1 MRLWLFLTY
10 SFNMIEQ
17 TVAGAKAA
25 LATFVN
31 PEKRAFFPQFFKSG
45 PGQYGEGDEFLGVTV
60 PNVRLVAK
68 QFAGLTEADIY
79 ELMNSSIHE
88 HRLLGLIML
97 VAKWNKTQ
105 LKTGA
110 SAQSAQAQ
118 QELFDFYLRLVYE
131 GRVNNWDLV
140 DTSAPYFGMYLVGKP
155 DAMELL
161 ESLARSEKLW
171 ERRVAIMFTFASIR
185 ASKLGRGPAG
195 STPAGLA
202 PDDFAPTI
210 QIAEILLHDKH
221 DLIHKAV
228 GWMLREV
235 GNRDVAELR
244 NFLSRYAA
252 EMPRTMLRYA
262 IEKLDADERKKWLGM
277 AAQASAAN
285 AVN

>member
-1 MRLWLFLTY
+1 
-10 SFNMIEQ
+10 MIEQ

-25 LATFVN
+25 LAAFVN

-68 QFAGLTEADIY
+68 RFAGLTEAEIY
-79 ELMNSSIHE
+79 ELMHSSIHE
-88 HRLLGLIML
+88 HRLMGLIML
-97 VAKWNKTQ
+97 VAKWNK
-105 LKTGA
+105 
-110 SAQSAQAQ
+110 AQSKKTSAPSAQ
-118 QELFDFYLRLVYE
+118 QELFDLYLRLVYE

-140 DTSAPYFGMYLVGKP
+140 DTSAPYFGMFLIGKP
-155 DAMELL
+155 DSMELL

-185 ASKLGRGPAG
+185 ASKLDRGPA
-195 STPAGLA
+195 
-202 PDDFAPTI
+202 DFEPTI
-210 QIAEILLHDKH
+210 KIAEILLHDEH

-235 GNRDVAELR
+235 GNRDLAELR
-244 NFLSRYAA
+244 NFLSRYEA

-277 AAQASAAN
+277 AAQAAAIS
-285 AVN
+285 

>member
-1 MRLWLFLTY
+1 
-10 SFNMIEQ
+10 MIEQ

-68 QFAGLTEADIY
+68 QFAGLTEAEIY

-88 HRLLGLIML
+88 HRLMGLIML
-97 VAKWNKTQ
+97 AAKWKKRPN
-105 LKTGA
+105 
-110 SAQSAQAQ
+110 
-118 QELFDFYLRLVYE
+118 QEIFDLYLRLVYE

-140 DTSAPYFGMYLVGKP
+140 DTSAPYFGMFLIGKP

-171 ERRVAIMFTFASIR
+171 ERRVSIMFTFASIR
-185 ASKLGRGPAG
+185 ASKLGRGPA
-195 STPAGLA
+195 
-202 PDDFAPTI
+202 DFAPTI
-210 QIAEILLHDKH
+210 KIAEILLHDKH

-235 GNRDVAELR
+235 GNRDLAELR

-277 AAQASAAN
+277 AAEASAN
-285 AVN
+285 

>member
-1 MRLWLFLTY
+1 
-10 SFNMIEQ
+10 MIEQ

-25 LATFVN
+25 LAAFVN
-31 PEKRAFFPQFFKSG
+31 PEKRAFFPKFFKSG

-60 PNVRLVAK
+60 PNVRAVAK
-68 QFAGLTEADIY
+68 QYAALTEAEIY

-97 VAKWNKTQ
+97 VAKWNRLQSKKTSVP
-105 LKTGA
+105 T
-110 SAQSAQAQ
+110 AQ
-118 QELFDFYLRLVYE
+118 QELFDFYLRLVSE

-140 DTSAPYFGMYLVGKP
+140 DTSAPYFGMYLIGKP
-155 DAMELL
+155 DAIKLL

-185 ASKLGRGPAG
+185 ASKLGKGPA
-195 STPAGLA
+195 
-202 PDDFAPTI
+202 DFAPTI

-235 GNRDVAELR
+235 GNRDLAELR
-244 NFLSRYAA
+244 NFLSRFAA
-252 EMPRTMLRYA
+252 EMPRTMLRYS
-262 IEKLDADERKKWLGM
+262 IEKLDAEERKAWL
-277 AAQASAAN
+277 AN
-285 AVN
+285 ASEFSNSSHKSVSAI

>member
-1 MRLWLFLTY
+1 
-10 SFNMIEQ
+10 MIEQ
-17 TVAGAKAA
+17 KVAGAKAA

-31 PEKRAFFPQFFKSG
+31 PEKRAFFPKFFKSG

-68 QFAGLTEADIY
+68 QFAGLTEAEIY

-88 HRLLGLIML
+88 HRLMGLIML
-97 VAKWNKTQ
+97 VAKWSKAKT
-105 LKTGA
+105 A
-110 SAQSAQAQ
+110 AAQ

-140 DTSAPYFGMYLVGKP
+140 DTSAPYFGMFLIGKP

-185 ASKLGRGPAG
+185 ASKLGLGPA
-195 STPAGLA
+195 
-202 PDDFAPTI
+202 DFEPTI
-210 QIAEILLHDKH
+210 QIAEILLRDKH

-235 GNRDVAELR
+235 GNRDLAELR

-252 EMPRTMLRYA
+252 EMPRTMLRYS
-262 IEKLDADERKKWLGM
+262 IEKLDSDERKKWLGM
-277 AAQASAAN
+277 AAQAAAN
-285 AVN
+285 

>member
-1 MRLWLFLTY
+1 
-10 SFNMIEQ
+10 MIEQ

-25 LATFVN
+25 LATFVY
-31 PEKRAFFPQFFKSG
+31 PEKRAFFPKFFKSG

-60 PNVRLVAK
+60 PNVRTVAG
-68 QFAGLTEADIY
+68 QYAGLTEAEIY
-79 ELMNSSIHE
+79 ELMKSPIHE

-97 VAKWNKTQ
+97 VAKWKKIT
-105 LKTGA
+105 KAGRGR
-110 SAQSAQAQ
+110 SAAEIAAQHAAQ

-171 ERRVAIMFTFASIR
+171 ERRVSIMFTFASTR
-185 ASKLGRGPAG
+185 AAVLKIGPA
-195 STPAGLA
+195 
-202 PDDFAPTI
+202 DFAPTI

-235 GNRDVAELR
+235 GNRDVAKLR

-262 IEKLDADERKKWLGM
+262 IEKLDAEERKKWL
-277 AAQASAAN
+277 AAKAN
-285 AVN
+285 